1 MPRARTLRRA
11 AIVAA
16 GLALLGVGAT
26 NVVILREGARVEALG
41 GAQGGEVDTIVVL
54 GAGVHPD
61 GTPSDMLADR
71 LETALQA
78 YREGLAPRILVSGDH
93 GRASYDESGTMQ
105 AWLVSRGVPA
115 EAVVVD
121 YAGFDTYSS
130 MWRAKNL
137 FSVRHA
143 IIVTQSFHLPRAV
156 YLAEQLGMEASER
169 AADRRRY
176 RGIVWSQVRE
186 VASRTKAWL
195 DVGIRRT
202 PRYTTLGPGRRG

>member
-11 AIVAA
+11 AILVAA
-16 GLALLGVGAT
+16 LAVLAVGAT
-26 NVVILREGARVEALG
+26 NLVVLHEGARTEAIG
-41 GAQGGEVDTIVVL
+41 GSLPGEADTIVVL

-61 GTPSDMLADR
+61 GTPSDMLTDR
-71 LETALQA
+71 LETGLQA
-78 YREGLAPRILVSGDH
+78 YRDGLAPRILVSGDH

-105 AWLVSRGVPA
+105 AWLVHRGVPA
-115 EAVVVD
+115 EAVLVD
-121 YAGFDTYSS
+121 HAGFDTYSS

-137 FSVRHA
+137 FSVRRA

-156 YLAEQLGMEASER
+156 YLAERMGMSATPR

-186 VASRTKAWL
+186 IASRTKAWL
-195 DVGIRRT
+195 DVGVGRR
-202 PRYTTLGPGRRG
+202 PRYTTLAPAT